1 MEKVKAELARRSLFR
16 FLVEYAW
23 PVLEPGNKFVDNW
36 HIHSICEHLEAVT
49 RGEIKRLIINIP
61 FRMLKSTIIS
71 QTWPAWEWLTYPSL
85 QYLTASYAKDVATRD
100 AVNSRKII
108 ESDRYREAWG
118 HIFRMT
124 TDQNVKTRY
133 ENDKRGG
140 RVVTATDAAGTGF
153 GGNRIIIDDPV
164 SAKEADSE
172 PARKASIEW
181 WKGTASTRLN
191 NPEDDA
197 IVIVHQR
204 VHQED
209 LTGYLL
215 AEEKG
220 WEHLILPMRYDPELR
235 KTTIIGFSDPRE
247 KPGELLSP
255 KRLGEEA
262 VQEMEERLGSYH
274 TSAQLQ
280 QNPTLRG
287 GLLFEWEKMT
297 IVDVAP
303 RMKATVRYWDKAG
316 TEDGGAWT
324 AGVKMGLGEDN
335 LFYIL
340 DVVRGQWEAPARER
354 AIRNTAE
361 IDGTETI
368 VWIEQ
373 EPGSGGKE
381 SAQATVRNLAGFVIK
396 SERPTGSKIVRADPM
411 AVQVEAGNFRVVR
424 GGWNKEYFKEVR
436 EFPQGKYK
444 DQVDASSGAFNKL
457 SKPQPAGLL
466 LPTRLR

>member
-1 MEKVKAELARRSLFR
+1 MKAELARRSLFR

-215 AEEKG
+215 AEETG

-235 KTTIIGFSDPRE
+235 KTTSIGFSDPRE

-361 IDGTETI
+361 IDGTETP

-396 SERPTGSKIVRADPM
+396 SERPTGSKVVRADPM

>member
-215 AEEKG
+215 AEETG

-235 KTTIIGFSDPRE
+235 KTTSIGFSDPRE

-361 IDGTETI
+361 IDGTETP

-396 SERPTGSKIVRADPM
+396 SERPTGSKVVRADPM